1 MEEYNVCF
9 IGDEKVGKTTLIN
22 LIVDNV
28 FTKEYIPTI
37 GINIR
42 RYVTKKIINKRYY
55 KIKLDLYEISGNNRF
70 NCLYK
75 IYIKTSTII
84 IFCLDTTNIC
94 SFEKIKNLF
103 QEDLYSNKI
112 IFLIGT
118 KIDLKNER
126 NVDINSIKQFT
137 KLYNIHYMEIN
148 LPNKKNLKEFLF
160 LLITQIYEYSKKT
173 PKNIEK

>member
-94 SFEKIKNLF
+94 SFE
-103 QEDLYSNKI
+103 
-112 IFLIGT
+112 
-118 KIDLKNER
+118 
-126 NVDINSIKQFT
+126 
-137 KLYNIHYMEIN
+137 N
-148 LPNKKNLKEFLF
+148 LPPLTK
-160 LLITQIYEYSKKT
+160 
-173 PKNIEK
+173 